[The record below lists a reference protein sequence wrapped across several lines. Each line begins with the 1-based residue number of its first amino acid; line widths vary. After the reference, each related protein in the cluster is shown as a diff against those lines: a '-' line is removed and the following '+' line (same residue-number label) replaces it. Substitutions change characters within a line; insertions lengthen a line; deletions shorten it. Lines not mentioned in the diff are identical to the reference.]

1 MPVLILLV
9 VLAVLVLLLARW
21 ANGRWEEVDNYYERE
36 YKDPPIFDATDWLNG
51 GRGF

>member
-9 VLAVLVLLLARW
+9 ILVVLILVLARW
-21 ANGRWEEVDNYYERE
+21 ANRRWEEVDSYHERE
-36 YKDPPIFDATDWLNG
+36 YKDPPIFDATDWLSG